1 MKIELTN
8 NITVKDYQDIHLD
21 AGWKMLS
28 DDQVEKALK
37 NSMVVVGAEVDGVVV
52 GMGRLVGD
60 FAIKGLLCDIIVKK
74 EYQQKGIGK
83 MIVNE
88 ILRKTKEMINGNLF
102 MIEVLPTT
110 INRDFYIKLGFKHK
124 PENMDGVYLWFNK

>member
-1 MKIELTN
+1 MKIILKDN
-8 NITVKDYQDIHLD
+8 VSVKDYQEIHLD

-28 DDQVEKALK
+28 DEQVEKALK
-37 NSMVVVGAEVDGVVV
+37 NSMVVVGIEVDGKVA

-60 FAIKGLLCDIIVKK
+60 YAIKGLLCDIIVKK

-88 ILRKTKEMINGNLF
+88 IVRKTKEIIKDNLF

-110 INRDFYIKLGFKHK
+110 NNRDFYIKLGFKYK
-124 PENMDGVYLWFNK
+124 PENMDGVYMWFNK

>member
-1 MKIELTN
+1 MKIILKDN
-8 NITVKDYQDIHLD
+8 VSVKDYQEIHLD

-28 DDQVEKALK
+28 DEQVEKALK
-37 NSMVVVGAEVDGVVV
+37 NSMVVVGVEVDGKVV

-60 FAIKGLLCDIIVKK
+60 YAIKGLLCDIIVKK

-88 ILRKTKEMINGNLF
+88 IQRKTKEIIKDNLF

-110 INRDFYIKLGFKHK
+110 NNRDFYIKLGFKYK
-124 PENMDGVYLWFNK
+124 PENMDGVYMWFNK

>member
-1 MKIELTN
+1 MKIILKDN
-8 NITVKDYQDIHLD
+8 VSVKDYQEIHLD

-28 DDQVEKALK
+28 DEQVEKALK
-37 NSMVVVGAEVDGVVV
+37 NSMVVVGIEVDGKVV

-60 FAIKGLLCDIIVKK
+60 YAIKGLLCDIIVKK

-88 ILRKTKEMINGNLF
+88 IVRKTKEIIKDNLF

-110 INRDFYIKLGFKHK
+110 NNRDFYIKLGFKYK
-124 PENMDGVYLWFNK
+124 PENMDGVYMWFNK